1 MRRQLPINRRIYETD
16 FQQRSGNGT
25 QFDINDFYED
35 LNSSNT
41 SLNAVYHCAVD
52 AETVFPNYAELASM
66 EFETVKIINSDNV
79 VIPQN
84 HVYTSIRN
92 VSITY
97 NETSKIY
104 NVNIILE

>member
-1 MRRQLPINRRIYETD
+1 MKLIFNSGLETE
-16 FQQRSGNGT
+16 RS
-25 QFDINDFYED
+25 FDINDFYED

-41 SLNAVYHCAVD
+41 SLNAVYHCAVN
-52 AETVFPNYAELASM
+52 AETVFQSYAELASM

-84 HVYTSIRN
+84 HVYTGIRN

-97 NETSKIY
+97 NEASKIY

>member
-1 MRRQLPINRRIYETD
+1 
-16 FQQRSGNGT
+16 
-25 QFDINDFYED
+25 
-35 LNSSNT
+35 
-41 SLNAVYHCAVD
+41 
-52 AETVFPNYAELASM
+52 M

>member
-1 MRRQLPINRRIYETD
+1 
-16 FQQRSGNGT
+16 
-25 QFDINDFYED
+25 
-35 LNSSNT
+35 
-41 SLNAVYHCAVD
+41 
-52 AETVFPNYAELASM
+52 M

-84 HVYTSIRN
+84 HVYKSIRN